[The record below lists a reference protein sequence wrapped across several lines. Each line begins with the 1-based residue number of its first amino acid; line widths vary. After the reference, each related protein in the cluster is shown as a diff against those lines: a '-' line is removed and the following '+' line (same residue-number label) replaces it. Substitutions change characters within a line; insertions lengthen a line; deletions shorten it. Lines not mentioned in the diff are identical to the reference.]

1 MASVYSYFKGS
12 TRFRRS
18 LLFFSSIKKKTKGD
32 SASEVIFIH
41 LSWLNMDIL
50 DTPNTKHF
58 MTGPEGN
65 NFVSLES
72 AKGNKI
78 NCFPR
83 DQSWSVYSWK
93 FIKPRCDRG
102 RRLTIAG
109 NSALL
114 PSDDIDFATL
124 PAQRFWRETVSLLDV
139 RWPQSNQWECALF
152 GKKFQLYNHIPH
164 NNDWLTS

>member
-1 MASVYSYFKGS
+1 
-12 TRFRRS
+12 
-18 LLFFSSIKKKTKGD
+18 
-32 SASEVIFIH
+32 
-41 LSWLNMDIL
+41 MDIL

-83 DQSWSVYSWK
+83 DQSWSVLLYSWK
-93 FIKPRCDRG
+93 FIKPRCDR
-102 RRLTIAG
+102 
-109 NSALL
+109 
-114 PSDDIDFATL
+114 IDFATL

-139 RWPQSNQWECALF
+139 GWPQSNQWERALF
-152 GKKFQLYNHIPH
+152 GKNFQLYDQIPH